1 MYLTIRGV
9 CVIALLFSFG
19 QALAAQ
25 IKISGSDTMES
36 LAQNALSQYARGQG
50 KGVVVTTD
58 FRGTSQG
65 FKDLCEG
72 RVAMALAST
81 IIDSE
86 TAARCQKA
94 GVAYVEL
101 PIAFDAIAVIAHP
114 SRVLISELSLAEL
127 KLIFSPESV
136 GKVTRWSQVRATLP
150 DAPLTVI
157 SLDPK
162 SGTNAFFG
170 NVVHGMRGF
179 VRPDAKTDRDHLEV
193 AKMVANDPS
202 AIGFVSLGVL
212 SDSRIAVWK
221 VPVNFGRGAISPTR
235 EAVLNE
241 SYSKLARVLY
251 IYVSKSAIKEKNG
264 HVLDLAMWIM
274 ERAGKLAAYE
284 GFIPLIDTNY
294 SDGMRALREAAP
306 R

>member
-1 MYLTIRGV
+1 L
-9 CVIALLFSFG
+9 
-19 QALAAQ
+19 
-25 IKISGSDTMES
+25 
-36 LAQNALSQYARGQG
+36 
-50 KGVVVTTD
+50 
-58 FRGTSQG
+58 
-65 FKDLCEG
+65 
-72 RVAMALAST
+72 
-81 IIDSE
+81 
-86 TAARCQKA
+86 
-94 GVAYVEL
+94 
-101 PIAFDAIAVIAHP
+101 
-114 SRVLISELSLAEL
+114 
-127 KLIFSPESV
+127 
-136 GKVTRWSQVRATLP
+136 
-150 DAPLTVI
+150 
-157 SLDPK
+157 
-162 SGTNAFFG
+162 GTNAFFG

-179 VRPDAKTDRDHLEV
+179 VRPDAKTDKDHLEV

-202 AIGFVSLGVL
+202 AIGFASLGAL

-241 SYSKLARVLY
+241 SYSKFARVLY

-284 GFIPLIDTNY
+284 GFIPLIDKNY